1 MARED
6 TPQPAIM
13 QGQNERGRVVA
24 DGKRTD
30 DGGRC
35 ELLAVHEVGGT
46 WALYPHG
53 WPKLGVRLPEDE
65 AARLARAILDGR
77 SD

>member
-1 MARED
+1 MAKD
-6 TPQPAIM
+6 TAPPSPTQRA
-13 QGQNERGRVVA
+13 NERSRLVV

-53 WPKLGVRLPEDE
+53 WPKMGVRLADE
-65 AARLARAILDGR
+65 VAVRLAQAILAGK
-77 SD
+77 S